1 MRVLG
6 SALRAYFVGLASNA
20 SQAWDLGANK
30 DIVAIASGLPG
41 QLSEGT
47 YRQLSAMPLIFCDH
61 TVSSRLY
68 WGRDLAGL
76 KERRMTVTS
85 HELSVKVAINSWRL
99 VSERAN
105 KTLSNLTEDQL
116 LKEVAP
122 GRNRLIYLW
131 GHLTAVHD
139 AMFPILGL
147 GERLHPELDAIFI
160 SSPDKTGPQLP
171 PVAELRKY
179 WDEVNGK
186 LLSQFATVSEN
197 EWLQRHNAVSE
208 EDYAKDPTRNRL
220 AVLLSRTNHM
230 SYHLGQITLALK

>member
-1 MRVLG
+1 
-6 SALRAYFVGLASNA
+6 
-20 SQAWDLGANK
+20 
-30 DIVAIASGLPG
+30 
-41 QLSEGT
+41 
-47 YRQLSAMPLIFCDH
+47 
-61 TVSSRLY
+61 
-68 WGRDLAGL
+68 
-76 KERRMTVTS
+76 MTVTS

-99 VSERAN
+99 VVERAN
-105 KTLSNLTEDQL
+105 KALLNLTEDQL

-147 GERLHPELDAIFI
+147 GKRLHPELDAIFI
-160 SSPDKTGPQLP
+160 SSPDKTGPKLP
-171 PVAELRKY
+171 PATELRKY

-186 LLSQFATVSEN
+186 LVSQFATLSEN

-230 SYHLGQITLALK
+230 SYHLGQITLAVK

>member
-1 MRVLG
+1 MR
-6 SALRAYFVGLASNA
+6 
-20 SQAWDLGANK
+20 
-30 DIVAIASGLPG
+30 
-41 QLSEGT
+41 
-47 YRQLSAMPLIFCDH
+47 
-61 TVSSRLY
+61 
-68 WGRDLAGL
+68 
-76 KERRMTVTS
+76 VTS
-85 HELSVKVAINSWRL
+85 HGLSVQVAVNSWRL
-99 VSERAN
+99 VLERAN
-105 KTLSNLTEDQL
+105 KTLSNLTEEQV

-147 GERLHPELDAIFI
+147 GKRLHPELDAIFV
-160 SSPDKTGPQLP
+160 SNPDKAEAQLP
-171 PVAELRKY
+171 PVGELRKY

-186 LLSQFATVSEN
+186 LLLQFASLSED